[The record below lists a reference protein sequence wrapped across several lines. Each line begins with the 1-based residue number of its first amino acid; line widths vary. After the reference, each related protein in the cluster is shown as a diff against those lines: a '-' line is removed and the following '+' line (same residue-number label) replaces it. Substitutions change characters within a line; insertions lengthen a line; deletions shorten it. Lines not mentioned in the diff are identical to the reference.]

1 MLTLWKVKQT
11 YGCILKYLSNPV
23 SQIRRKRQ
31 ESQRVWKQKFRERK
45 MRLWNGVR
53 KEKREK
59 CQRDLCQ
66 KYYLREEWFD
76 LFIFQRMQWVL
87 FQCTYPLLPT
97 MGHGLFTSTP
107 LMHGPLWVEGCAPS
121 PAARSG
127 WSSLLVSP
135 ASVLVIQRNSIW
147 KLAWFYSLGFPVFSS
162 LNMYYYF
169 VAGENRINSKR
180 KGHEVRDYLKAL

>member
-66 KYYLREEWFD
+66 KYYLREKWFD

-127 WSSLLVSP
+127 WSSLLVPP
-135 ASVLVIQRNSIW
+135 ASG
-147 KLAWFYSLGFPVFSS
+147 YS
-162 LNMYYYF
+162 
-169 VAGENRINSKR
+169 EKQ
-180 KGHEVRDYLKAL
+180 HLKAGLILFFRLSCVFFSEHVLLLCSWRKQNK

>member
-11 YGCILKYLSNPV
+11 YGYILKYLSNPV

-31 ESQRVWKQKFRERK
+31 ERECESKSWERERE
-45 MRLWNGVR
+45 MHLWNGVR

-59 CQRDLCQ
+59 YQRDLCQ
-66 KYYLREEWFD
+66 KYYLREKWFD
-76 LFIFQRMQWVL
+76 LFIFQCMQWVL
-87 FQCTYPLLPT
+87 VQCTFHFLPT

-107 LMHGPLWVEGCAPS
+107 LCMVPS
-121 PAARSG
+121 AWRAVPPSLLPGAG
-127 WSSLLVSP
+127 WSSLLVPP
-135 ASVLVIQRNSIW
+135 ASGLVMQRNKVW

-169 VAGENRINSKR
+169 VPGENRINSKR
-180 KGHEVRDYLKAL
+180 KDHDVRDYLKAL